1 MAEITLLNRYLEGCI
16 NQDLGEKMVFLGGPR
31 QVGKTTLALSL
42 IEGADESH
50 PAYLN
55 WDLHETRRMLLDGGL
70 PADQP
75 LVILDEIHKYRH
87 WRNLVKGF
95 YDKFKSSRRFLI
107 TGSARLDHYRRGGDS
122 LQGRYHYYRLH
133 PLSLYELND
142 KPTYSDFSA
151 LLRYGGFPEPFLK
164 QNARHWKRWQR
175 ERQSRVI
182 QEDLINL
189 ENVKEVSQLDLLVRM
204 LPDKVSSILSLNK
217 LKQDLSVAYET
228 VDRWVTILENLYYC
242 FRISPYGLPRLRAM
256 KKERKL
262 YLWDWSLCG
271 DESARFENLVASHL
285 LKYCHFRED
294 TEGDEMELRFVRD
307 AIGRELDL
315 VVIANNKPLF
325 AVECKTGDR
334 NLSRNIAYFS
344 QRTDIPFFY
353 QVHTGDRD
361 YERAELKARVI
372 PVTRFCELLKL

>member
-1 MAEITLLNRYLEGCI
+1 MLNRYLTASI
-16 NQDLGEKMVFLGGPR
+16 NQDLAEKMVFLGGPR

-42 IEGADESH
+42 LEGADESH

-55 WDLHETRRMLLDGGL
+55 WDLYETQRMLLDGGL
-70 PADQP
+70 PADQS
-75 LVILDEIHKYRH
+75 LLIFDEIHKYRH

-95 YDKFKSSRRFLI
+95 YDKFKSTKRFLI

-133 PLSLYELND
+133 PFSLYELNN
-142 KPTYSDFSA
+142 KTTRSDLSV
-151 LLRYGGFPEPFLK
+151 LLHYGGFPEPFLK

-189 ENVKEVSQLDLLVRM
+189 ENVKEVSQLDLLARM

-228 VDRWVTILENLYYC
+228 ADRWVTILENLYYC

-262 YLWDWSLCG
+262 YLWDWSLCR
-271 DESARFENLVASHL
+271 DKSARFENMVASHL

-307 AIGRELDL
+307 AAGRELDF
-315 VVIANNKPLF
+315 VVIENNKPLF
-325 AVECKTGDR
+325 AVECKTGER
-334 NLSRNIAYFS
+334 SLSRNIAYFS
-344 QRTDIPFFY
+344 QRTDIPFYY
-353 QVHTGDRD
+353 QVHAGVKH
-361 YERAELKARVI
+361 YESAELKARVI
-372 PVTRFCELLKL
+372 PVTQFCELLKL